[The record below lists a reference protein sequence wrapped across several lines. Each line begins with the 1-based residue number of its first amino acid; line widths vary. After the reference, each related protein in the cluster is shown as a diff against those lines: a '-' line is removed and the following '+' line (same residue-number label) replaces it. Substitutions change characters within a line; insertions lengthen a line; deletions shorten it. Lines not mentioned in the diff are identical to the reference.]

1 MNLDLT
7 RPCTPC
13 STRRRA
19 AGGSA
24 GALSGSAELLIL
36 GRQAV
41 WAPCDVVER
50 HQIATRPLG
59 ERVAVHQ
66 RPEAWTVVRH
76 FQVGEFVGD
85 EIVQGPAGQSGRPR
99 GDPDHAGRRAAG
111 APAPRLL
118 CVRDAVP
125 AEVTAEIAA
134 VEGLGPALK
143 VAVGGP
149 SLADLPLE
157 PGAHPLRPLLAF
169 GD

>member
-24 GALSGSAELLIL
+24 GALSGSAELLVL

-66 RPEAWTVVRH
+66 PPEAWTVVRH
-76 FQVGEFVGD
+76 FKVGEFVD
-85 EIVQGPAGQSGRPR
+85 EEIVERPAGQSGRPC

-125 AEVTAEIAA
+125 AEVTPEIAA
-134 VEGLGPALK
+134 VERLRPPPPRAVPRPGPA
-143 VAVGGP
+143 G
-149 SLADLPLE
+149 
-157 PGAHPLRPLLAF
+157 
-169 GD
+169 